1 MSLDKIQLPDFLIP
15 ALFKDT
21 LVLTDELKAVKSTP
35 KTSSPLPSPSEK
47 ATVASPVKLFLGDN
61 KRNITIL
68 LKDNEAV
75 YLREEWLQFLTNI
88 LAACKLNIGDVAIIN
103 QAKNALSFEVLQTA
117 TTPKCIIG
125 FDVTAKEMVL
135 PTGIETYQVQELNGC
150 TFLLCPPLS
159 VMFGSTEAV
168 KQEKTK
174 LWTSLKKMFNL

>member
-21 LVLTDELKAVKSTP
+21 LVLTDELKVVKATP
-35 KTSSPLPSPSEK
+35 KTSSPPPPPSEK
-47 ATVASPVKLFLGDN
+47 APVTSPVKLFLGDN

-68 LKDNEAV
+68 LKDTEAV

-103 QAKNALSFEVLQTA
+103 QAKNALSYELLQTA
-117 TTPKCIIG
+117 TAPQFIIG

-135 PTGIETYQVQELNGC
+135 STGIPPYQVQELNGC